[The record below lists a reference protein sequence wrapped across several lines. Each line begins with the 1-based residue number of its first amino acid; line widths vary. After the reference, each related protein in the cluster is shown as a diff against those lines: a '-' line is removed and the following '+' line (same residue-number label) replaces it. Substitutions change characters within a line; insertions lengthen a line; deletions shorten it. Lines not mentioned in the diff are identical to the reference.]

1 LPPPSPPTQAC
12 EERTMTAQKKITV
25 TDTILR
31 DAHQSLLA
39 TRMRTEDMLPIC
51 GKLDRVGYWSLEVWG
66 GATFDACVRFLKED
80 PWERLRQLKAALPNT
95 RLQMLL
101 RGQNLLGYR
110 HYSDDV
116 VEAFCARA
124 AENGIDVF
132 RIFDAMNDV
141 RNLETAIRAV
151 KKSGK
156 HAQGTIAYTTS
167 PVHTV
172 ELFVEQ
178 ARQMAAMGVDSIAI
192 KDMAGLLTP
201 FATGDLVR
209 ALKAEIDLPVFIHS
223 HDTAGVASMCQLKA
237 IENGAD
243 HIDTAISSMAWGTS
257 HPGTESMVA
266 ALKGTPY
273 DTRLDLELLQEIGL
287 YFYAVRKKY
296 HQFESEFTGVD
307 TRVQVNQVPGGMIS
321 NLANQLKE
329 QGALH
334 RMDEVLAE
342 IPKVRKD
349 LGYPPLVTPTSQIV
363 GTQAFFNVLAGERYK
378 TITTEVKYYLQ
389 GRYGKAPAP
398 VCEHLRFQAIGS
410 EEVIECR
417 PADLLA
423 PELDK
428 LRKDIGE
435 LAKSEED
442 VLTFAMFPDIGR
454 KFLEEREAGTLQPEV
469 LLPIPDG
476 KAAAA
481 SVEGTPTEFVID
493 VHGETY
499 RVDITGVGVKGEGKR
514 HFYLSIDGMP
524 EEVVFEPLNAFV
536 GGGGSQRKQASAPG
550 DVSTTMPGNVV
561 DVLVAVGDV
570 VKAGQTVL
578 VSEAMKMETEIQAPI
593 AGTVKAVHVAK
604 GDRVNPGEV
613 LIEIEG

>member
-1 LPPPSPPTQAC
+1 MKSIQ
-12 EERTMTAQKKITV
+12 I

-51 GKLDRVGYWSLEVWG
+51 AKLDQVGYWSLEVWG

-80 PWERLRQLKAALPNT
+80 PWERLRQLRKALPNT

-116 VEAFCARA
+116 VEAFVERA
-124 AENGIDVF
+124 AANGTDVF

-151 KKSGK
+151 KASGK
-156 HAQGTIAYTTS
+156 HAQGTLCYTTS

-172 ELFVEQ
+172 AAFVDQ
-178 ARQMAAMGVDSIAI
+178 ARRMADLGVDSIAI

-201 FATGDLVR
+201 YATGELVK
-209 ALKAEIDLPVFIHS
+209 ALKEALTLDVVVHS
-223 HDTAGVASMCQLKA
+223 HDTAGVAAMCQLKA
-237 IENGAD
+237 VENGAD
-243 HIDTAISSMAWGTS
+243 RIDTAISSMAWGTS

-266 ALKGTPY
+266 ALRDTPY
-273 DTRLDLELLQEIGL
+273 DTGLDLELLQEIGL
-287 YFYAVRKKY
+287 YFHAVRKKY

-321 NLANQLKE
+321 NLANQLRE
-329 QGALH
+329 QGALN
-334 RMDEVLAE
+334 RMNEVLEE
-342 IPKVRKD
+342 IPRVRKD

-378 TITTEVKYYLQ
+378 TITNEVKLYLQ
-389 GRYGKAPAP
+389 GRYGKAPGAI
-398 VCEHLRFQAIGS
+398 CEQLRKQAIGQ
-410 EEVIECR
+410 EEVIEVR
-417 PADLLA
+417 PADLLS
-423 PELDK
+423 PELAR
-428 LRKDIGE
+428 LRAEIGD

-442 VLTFAMFPDIGR
+442 VMTFAMFPDIGR
-454 KFLEEREAGTLQPEV
+454 KFLEERAAGTLVPEA
-469 LLPIPDG
+469 LLPMPSADG
-476 KAAAA
+476 VAAVGGQGVPTAF
-481 SVEGTPTEFVID
+481 SVD

-499 RVDITGVGVKGEGKR
+499 QVDITGIGLKSEGKR
-514 HFYLSIDGMP
+514 HFYLSIDGVP
-524 EEVVFEPLNAFV
+524 EEVVFEASGDFV
-536 GGGGSQRKQASAPG
+536 AEGGQRRRQAERPG
-550 DVSTTMPGNVV
+550 DVSTTMPGNIVE
-561 DVLVAVGDV
+561 VLVKEGDQ
-570 VKAGQTVL
+570 VKAGQGVL
-578 VSEAMKMETEIQAPI
+578 VTEAMKMETEIQAPI
-593 AGTVKAVHVAK
+593 AGTVTAVRVAK

>member
-1 LPPPSPPTQAC
+1 MNT
-12 EERTMTAQKKITV
+12 KKITV

-31 DAHQSLLA
+31 DAHQSLIA
-39 TRMRTEDMLPIC
+39 TRMRLEDMLPIC
-51 GKLDRVGYWSLEVWG
+51 DKLDRVGYWSLEVWG

-116 VEAFCARA
+116 VEAFVAKA

-156 HAQGTIAYTTS
+156 HAQGTLCYTTS

-178 ARQMAAMGVDSIAI
+178 AKAMRDMGVDSIAI

-201 FATGDLVR
+201 FATGELVT
-209 ALKAEIDLPVFIHS
+209 ALKAEIDLPLFIHS
-223 HDTAGVASMCQLKA
+223 HDTAGLAAMCQLKA
-237 IENGAD
+237 IECGAD
-243 HIDTAISSMAWGTS
+243 HIDTAISSFAWGTS

-266 ALKGTPY
+266 ALRGTPY
-273 DTRLDLELLQEIGL
+273 DTGLDLELLQEIGL

-296 HQFESEFTGVD
+296 HQFESEFTSVD
-307 TRVQVNQVPGGMIS
+307 TRVQVNQVPGGMMS
-321 NLANQLKE
+321 NLANQLKD
-329 QGALH
+329 QGALN
-334 RMDEVLAE
+334 RIDEVFAE
-342 IPKVRKD
+342 IPRVRED
-349 LGYPPLVTPTSQIV
+349 LGFPPLVTPTSQIV
-363 GTQAFFNVLAGERYK
+363 GTQAVFNVLAGERYK
-378 TITTEVKYYLQ
+378 SITNEVKLYLQ
-389 GRYGKAPAP
+389 GRYGKAQGTINAK
-398 VCEHLRFQAIGS
+398 LQRQAIGG
-410 EEVIECR
+410 EEIVEVR
-417 PADLLA
+417 PADLIP
-423 PELDK
+423 PELAR
-428 LRKDIGE
+428 LRKEIGE

-442 VLTFAMFPDIGR
+442 VLTYAMFPDIGR
-454 KFLEEREAGTLQPEV
+454 KFLEEREAGTLTPEV
-469 LLPIPDG
+469 LLPIPNG
-476 KAAAA
+476 NSGAA
-481 SVEGTPTEFVID
+481 VGGEGVPTEFVID
-493 VHGETY
+493 VHGESY
-499 RVDITGVGVKGEGKR
+499 RIDITGVGVKGESKR
-514 HFYLSIDGMP
+514 HFFLSIDGMP
-524 EEVVFEPLNAFV
+524 EEVVFEPLNNFI
-536 GGGGSQRKQASAPG
+536 GGASGGQRKQASAPG
-550 DVSTTMPGNVV
+550 DVSTSMPGNVV
-561 DVLVAVGDV
+561 DVLVKEGDT
-570 VKAGQTVL
+570 VKAGQPLL

-613 LIEIEG
+613 LIEIEA

>member
-1 LPPPSPPTQAC
+1 MS
-12 EERTMTAQKKITV
+12 KKIQV

-51 GKLDRVGYWSLEVWG
+51 AKLDRVGYWSLEVWG

-80 PWERLRQLKAALPNT
+80 PWERLRALRKALPNT
-95 RLQMLL
+95 RLQMLV

-116 VEAFCARA
+116 VEAFIARS

-156 HAQGTIAYTTS
+156 HAQGTLCYTTS
-167 PVHTV
+167 PVHTIGA
-172 ELFVEQ
+172 FVEQ
-178 ARQMAAMGVDSIAI
+178 AKTMAAMGIDSLAI

-201 FATGDLVR
+201 YATGELVK
-209 ALKAEIDLPVFIHS
+209 ALKDALPLEVAIHA
-223 HDTAGVASMCQLKA
+223 HDTAGVATMCQLKA

-243 HIDTAISSMAWGTS
+243 RIDTAISSMAWGTS

-266 ALKGTPY
+266 ALRDTPF
-273 DTRLDLELLQEIGL
+273 DTGLDLALLQEIGL
-287 YFYAVRKKY
+287 YFHAVRKKY

-329 QGALH
+329 QGALE
-334 RMDEVLAE
+334 RMSDVLAE
-342 IPKVRKD
+342 IPRVRED
-349 LGYPPLVTPTSQIV
+349 LGFPPLVTPTSQIV

-378 TITTEVKYYLQ
+378 TITNEVKFYLQ
-389 GRYGKAPAP
+389 GRYGKAPGK
-398 VCEHLRFQAIGS
+398 VDEKLRRQAIGG
-410 EEVIECR
+410 EELIEVR
-417 PADLLA
+417 PADLLK

-428 LRKDIGE
+428 LRGE
-435 LAKSEED
+435 ISALARSEED
-442 VLTFAMFPDIGR
+442 VLTYAMFPDIGR
-454 KFLEEREAGTLQPEV
+454 KFLEEREAGTLQPEA
-469 LLPIPDG
+469 LLPIPDANSPSAG
-476 KAAAA
+476 GAG
-481 SVEGTPTEFVID
+481 VPTEFVID
-493 VHGETY
+493 VHGESY
-499 RVDITGVGVKGEGKR
+499 RVDITGVGIKGEGKR

-524 EEVVFEPLNAFV
+524 EEVVFEPLNNYIA
-536 GGGGSQRKQASAPG
+536 GSDGKRRQSSAPG
-550 DVSTTMPGNVV
+550 DVSTNMPGNIVE
-561 DVLVAVGDV
+561 VLVKPGDT
-570 VKAGQTVL
+570 VKAGQALLIT
-578 VSEAMKMETEIQAPI
+578 EAMKMETEIQAPLT
-593 AGTVKAVHVAK
+593 GTIKAIHVAK
-604 GDRVNPGEV
+604 GDRINPGEV
-613 LIEIEG
+613 LIEIEA

>member
-1 LPPPSPPTQAC
+1 MNT
-12 EERTMTAQKKITV
+12 KKITV

-31 DAHQSLLA
+31 DAHQSLIA
-39 TRMRTEDMLPIC
+39 TRMRLEDMLPIC
-51 GKLDRVGYWSLEVWG
+51 DKLDRVGYWSLEVWG

-116 VEAFCARA
+116 VEAFVAKA

-156 HAQGTIAYTTS
+156 HAQGTLCYTTS

-178 ARQMAAMGVDSIAI
+178 AKAMRDMGVDSIAI

-201 FATGDLVR
+201 FATGELVT
-209 ALKAEIDLPVFIHS
+209 ALKAEIDLPLFIHS
-223 HDTAGVASMCQLKA
+223 HDTAGLAAMCQLKA
-237 IENGAD
+237 IECGAD
-243 HIDTAISSMAWGTS
+243 HIDTAISSFAWGTS

-266 ALKGTPY
+266 ALRGTPY
-273 DTRLDLELLQEIGL
+273 DTGLDLELLQEIGL

-296 HQFESEFTGVD
+296 HQFESEFTSVD
-307 TRVQVNQVPGGMIS
+307 TRVQVNQVPGGMMY
-321 NLANQLKE
+321 NLANQLKD
-329 QGALH
+329 QGALN
-334 RMDEVLAE
+334 RIDEVFAE
-342 IPKVRKD
+342 IPRVRED
-349 LGYPPLVTPTSQIV
+349 LGFPPLVTPTSQIV
-363 GTQAFFNVLAGERYK
+363 GTQAVFNVLAGERYK
-378 TITTEVKYYLQ
+378 SITNEVKLYLQ
-389 GRYGKAPAP
+389 GRYGKAQGTINAK
-398 VCEHLRFQAIGS
+398 LQRQAIGG
-410 EEVIECR
+410 EEIVEVR
-417 PADLLA
+417 PADLIP
-423 PELDK
+423 PELAR
-428 LRKDIGE
+428 LRKEIGE

-442 VLTFAMFPDIGR
+442 VLTYAMFPDIGR
-454 KFLEEREAGTLQPEV
+454 KFLEEREAGTLTPEV
-469 LLPIPDG
+469 LLPIPNG
-476 KAAAA
+476 NSGAA
-481 SVEGTPTEFVID
+481 VGGEGVPTEFVID
-493 VHGETY
+493 VHGESY
-499 RVDITGVGVKGEGKR
+499 RIDITGVGVKGESKR
-514 HFYLSIDGMP
+514 HFFLSIDGMP
-524 EEVVFEPLNAFV
+524 EEVVFEPLNNFI
-536 GGGGSQRKQASAPG
+536 GGASGGQRKQASAPG
-550 DVSTTMPGNVV
+550 DVSTSMPGNVV
-561 DVLVAVGDV
+561 DVLVKEGDT
-570 VKAGQTVL
+570 VKAGQPLL

-613 LIEIEG
+613 LIEIEA